1 LTDDGRVL
9 VAFTH
14 RPECGVRLPGQ
25 VGDSTLF
32 GIAPNGYPLWTG
44 RTMAALGLRRRHDR
58 VVIVMFEG
66 AVIALAILSA
76 LVARIRREHVVV
88 HDLRRPHRSG
98 HPVRRAGSAL
108 LAWLADKRVESTSSE
123 TGISTMVFGV
133 CHDDP
138 QLAQLMLEVSAAVP
152 AAAADRWRFVIQ
164 SDDAAVQAAAHSSS
178 HRDLVSVV
186 PGPLADDLLMTSD
199 VLVLRHG
206 RHDEIARLASQR
218 GVVAVIVGHPVAAR
232 VPQRFDGV
240 RLASHDVSS
249 VLVAIESARGADD
262 SSARSAPELRSN
274 GDRVVNVV
282 RSAVGA

>member
-1 LTDDGRVL
+1 MLTWV
-9 VAFTH
+9 
-14 RPECGVRLPGQ
+14 
-25 VGDSTLF
+25 
-32 GIAPNGYPLWTG
+32 
-44 RTMAALGLRRRHDR
+44 
-58 VVIVMFEG
+58 
-66 AVIALAILSA
+66 
-76 LVARIRREHVVV
+76 
-88 HDLRRPHRSG
+88 
-98 HPVRRAGSAL
+98 
-108 LAWLADKRVESTSSE
+108 ADKRVESSPSD
-123 TGISTMVFGV
+123 TGTSTMVFGV

-138 QLAQLMLEVSAAVP
+138 QLAQLMLEVSSAVP
-152 AAAADRWRFVIQ
+152 AEAADHWRFVIQ
-164 SDDAAVQAAAHSSS
+164 SDDPAVHAAAHTSS
-178 HRDLVSVV
+178 HRDFVSVV

-240 RLASHDVSS
+240 RLASNDVSS

-262 SSARSAPELRSN
+262 TSARSAPELRSN